1 MQHFMIDGFR
11 GYRSRFDDIKLVQ
24 EILEEFPAQLGLQ
37 PVMPSF
43 LLPYYNGVVPEDC
56 GVSAF
61 LFLRGGHMTIHTF
74 SFRECY
80 FADLLSLVPFDA
92 RKLELQLQTALHCST
107 VTVRSAERKDRVFG
121 EVRTTPESDF
131 GPHVLME
138 VADYR
143 GPRTMDAMFDLMDSL
158 PRRIG
163 MTPIMRPYV
172 VREHTGSRGPIL
184 SAMTMIAE
192 SHVSLHVLE
201 AENRAFFDIFSCT
214 FFDYEPVMRTIR
226 ADLPGTIVQ
235 EVLTARGKEYKT
247 LRRGRDEEQER
258 SKVWLRALA

>member
-11 GYRSRFDDIKLVQ
+11 GFRSRFDDIKLVQ
-24 EILEEFPAQLGLQ
+24 EVLEEFPAQLGLQ
-37 PVMPSF
+37 PVMPGF

-61 LFLRGGHMTIHTF
+61 VFLKGGHMTIHTF

-80 FADLLSLVPFDA
+80 FADLFSVTPFEG
-92 RKLELQLQTALHCST
+92 RKLEMLLQSALPCENL
-107 VTVRSAERKDRVFG
+107 TVRNAERKDRAFG
-121 EVRTTPESDF
+121 EVRTDPENDF
-131 GPHVLME
+131 GPHILME
-138 VADYR
+138 IADYR
-143 GPRTMDAMFDLMDSL
+143 GARTMDTMFELMDSL

-172 VREHTGSRGPIL
+172 VRETTPARGPVV

-201 AENRAFFDIFSCT
+201 AENRAFFDIFSCS

-226 ADLPGTIVQ
+226 GDLPGTVVH
-235 EVLTARGKEYKT
+235 EVLTARGKEYKQ
-247 LRRGRDEEQER
+247 LRRGREEEQQR

>member
-1 MQHFMIDGFR
+1 
-11 GYRSRFDDIKLVQ
+11 
-24 EILEEFPAQLGLQ
+24 
-37 PVMPSF
+37 
-43 LLPYYNGVVPEDC
+43 
-56 GVSAF
+56 
-61 LFLRGGHMTIHTF
+61 
-74 SFRECY
+74 
-80 FADLLSLVPFDA
+80 
-92 RKLELQLQTALHCST
+92 
-107 VTVRSAERKDRVFG
+107 
-121 EVRTTPESDF
+121 
-131 GPHVLME
+131 
-138 VADYR
+138 
-143 GPRTMDAMFDLMDSL
+143 MFELMDSL

-172 VREHTGSRGPIL
+172 VRDTTDARGPII

-201 AENRAFFDIFSCT
+201 NENRAFFDIFSCT
-214 FFDYEPVMRTIR
+214 FFEYEPVMRTIR

>member
-24 EILEEFPAQLGLQ
+24 EILEECPAQLGLQ
-37 PVMPSF
+37 PAMPGF

-56 GVSAF
+56 GVSGF

-80 FADLLSLVPFDA
+80 FADVLSVQPFDA
-92 RKLELQLQTALHCST
+92 RNLEAQLQSALPCSS
-107 VTVRSAERKDRVFG
+107 VTVVTTDRKDRAFG
-121 EVRTTPESDF
+121 DRRTDPANDF

-138 VADYR
+138 IADYR
-143 GPRTMDAMFDLMDSL
+143 GPRTMDAMFQLMDSL
-158 PRRIG
+158 PQRIG

-172 VREHTGSRGPIL
+172 VRERTAGQGRML

-201 AENRAFFDIFSCT
+201 DENRAFFDIFSCS
-214 FFDYEPVMRTIR
+214 FFEYEPVMQTIR
-226 ADLPGTIVQ
+226 SDLPGTIVN
-235 EVLTARGKEYKT
+235 EVLTTRGREYHK
-247 LRRGRDEEQER
+247 LRRGREEQHGV
-258 SKVWLRALA
+258 SKAWLRVLE

>member
-11 GYRSRFDDIKLVQ
+11 GYRSRFDDVKLVQ
-24 EILEEFPAQLGLQ
+24 EILEECPARLGLR
-37 PVMPSF
+37 PIMPGF

-61 LFLRGGHMTIHTF
+61 VFLRGGHMTLHTF

-80 FADLLSLVPFDA
+80 FADVLSLEPFDA
-92 RKLELQLQTALHCST
+92 QRLEAQLQSALPCST
-107 VTVRSAERKDRVFG
+107 VTVRSTDRNDRG
-121 EVRTTPESDF
+121 LGDAATDPANDF

-138 VADYR
+138 MADYR
-143 GPRTMDAMFDLMDSL
+143 GPRTMDAMFQLMDSL

-172 VREHTGSRGPIL
+172 ISERTAGHGRIL
-184 SAMTMIAE
+184 STMTMIAE

-201 AENRAFFDIFSCT
+201 D
-214 FFDYEPVMRTIR
+214 
-226 ADLPGTIVQ
+226 
-235 EVLTARGKEYKT
+235 
-247 LRRGRDEEQER
+247 
-258 SKVWLRALA
+258 

>member
-1 MQHFMIDGFR
+1 MLDGFR

-24 EILEEFPAQLGLQ
+24 EVLEECPAQAGLQ

-43 LLPYYNGVVPEDC
+43 LLPYYNGVVAEDC

-61 LFLRGGHMTIHTF
+61 VFLLGGHMTIHTF

-80 FADLLSLVPFDA
+80 FADVLSLVPFDA
-92 RKLELQLQTALHCST
+92 RNLEVQL
-107 VTVRSAERKDRVFG
+107 RSALPCSSVA
-121 EVRTTPESDF
+121 VRTVDRNEKGRALDDVPADQVNDF

-138 VADYR
+138 IADYR
-143 GPRTMDAMFDLMDSL
+143 GPRSMDSVFQLMDSL

-172 VREHTGSRGPIL
+172 VRETTGGRGPIV

-201 AENRAFFDIFSCT
+201 SESRAFFDIFSCS

-226 ADLPGTIVQ
+226 RDLPGAVVR
-235 EVLTARGKEYKT
+235 EVLTTRGKDYKQ
-247 LRRGRDEEQER
+247 LRRGRDEQQER
-258 SKVWLRALA
+258 SKVWLRASE